1 MKKAPVIEQEY
12 LRSTVVDIGDIR
24 VARGETRRHAGM
36 CNHLNQVFDKDE
48 RRVWCT
54 DCESEVE
61 PFDAYLKLVENMTGT
76 VEKLKRREQALK
88 EAEAFQARSRA
99 VKALDRV
106 WRSKDMTPVCPCC
119 DKGLLPEDFANGV
132 QSQMDRNLA
141 RKMRQRGD
149 S

>member
-1 MKKAPVIEQEY
+1 M
-12 LRSTVVDIGDIR
+12 RSTVVDIGDVR
-24 VARGETRRHAGM
+24 AARGETRRHAGR

-61 PFDAYLKLVENMTGT
+61 PFDAYLKLVENMTGA
-76 VEKLKRREQALK
+76 VEKLKRREQAVK
-88 EAEAFQARSRA
+88 EAESFQARSRA
-99 VKALDRV
+99 VKALDQV
-106 WRSKDMTPVCPCC
+106 WRSKNMTPLCPCC

-141 RKMRQRGD
+141 RKMRRRGD
-149 S
+149 A